1 MEDVEDNFFTKYY
14 LTEYSPEDYLT
25 GDETPSALPQRKPP
39 VMHSSS
45 SKMAL
50 GMGITSG
57 VLSVAALIFGIYT
70 FFFVFLATTADF
82 TSTQVSKLQNMT
94 ANITIT
100 SDNFVSAAGY
110 RDGAGFTNDVT
121 AKTCE
126 LSADLKISTTTVLSA
141 SSYEVND
148 DTLITNTG
156 VSISDAKCT
165 NFSVVTLDTN
175 SVDSGTW
182 EGQPIQTSKGGVGV
196 STITPYAILVGG
208 DTVSASTT
216 GSYLISQGPGAAPI
230 YYTLPYLANGEMD
243 GNFSNLFPG
252 SWLMTTPPMC
262 YYTVV
267 NNIVTFSASVALRAN
282 IGSPIVGPAVS
293 YNVYGTPV
301 IDTVVK
307 GTRTLINLTQGTAY
321 PMSLTATSCSCLI
334 PTLSGVS
341 PSDTVQFSFT
351 IAYIIS

>member
-14 LTEYSPEDYLT
+14 LTDSSPNDYLT
-25 GDETPSALPQRKPP
+25 GDDETLPQRKPL
-39 VMHSSS
+39 VMQSSS

-82 TSTQVSKLQNMT
+82 TSTQVSKLQQMT

-126 LSADLKISTTTVLSA
+126 LSADLKIGTTTVDTT
-141 SSYEVND
+141 SYKVND
-148 DTLITNTG
+148 DTLMTDTG
-156 VSISDAKCT
+156 VSISDTKCT
-165 NFSVVTLDTN
+165 NFSVVTLDTT

-182 EGQPIQTSKGGVGV
+182 EGQPIQTSKGGVGI
-196 STITPYAILVGG
+196 STITPYAILVGD

-216 GSYLISQGPGAAPI
+216 GSYLISQGAGAAPI

-243 GNFSNLFPG
+243 GDFSNLFPLA
-252 SWLMTTPPMC
+252 WLMTTPPVC

-293 YNVYGTPV
+293 YSVYGTPV

-307 GTRTLINLTQGTAY
+307 GTRILINLTQGITY
-321 PMSLTATSCSCLI
+321 PMSLTATSCACLI
-334 PTLSGVS
+334 PTLSGVN
-341 PSDTVQFSFT
+341 PADTVQFSFT